1 MVRVFQKPHRVQRV
15 FRLYFP
21 LLCLIT
27 AVLSFSHMKQSRESL
42 LSYALLYAQ
51 KNNEVLQASFY
62 QAAEQIA
69 TQFSLLNYDTTFR
82 AVMEAESYGD
92 LPPALLDDFRDTVSA
107 KSNLPGGAAISL
119 SSKYTHYSSI
129 FLNSQLEELDSQMP
143 ASRRIQTLG
152 LFSPSG
158 TLAGKHYLIFA
169 SNYYSKGSRIG
180 SVYITLNPNEL
191 IAPLSIINQPGV
203 SFVLADNDGNA
214 VLLDSPSSDKSL
226 PELQQILAQGSDSR
240 YVTQEL
246 SLPRLNCTLYSVVDT
261 VVTLEPVRTMYM
273 TSFGALIL
281 LIVIS
286 FIGNVY
292 LSRALIRPL
301 SEFGQYL
308 TQLRSDRKLLTGP
321 TLPPKKSGC
330 AEIQDIEA
338 QFADLLDSIGALNAE
353 IQRKSDDL
361 HQAELL
367 RKDMEIRNL
376 RSQINPHFLYN
387 TLELIRA
394 DATAGR
400 IDQVSA
406 ITAAMGRFYR
416 YAVKGS
422 PVVTLQEEMEHV
434 KAYMTI
440 QQERFNGKITVL
452 YNISAEAERIPIP
465 KMILQPLVEN
475 AIIHGLEPAGGGG
488 ILFVG
493 ASVQGEKLTIS
504 VRDSGIG
511 ITPEKLTELEKLLQS
526 PPPDRN
532 SIGLSNVSERLRL
545 QYGGAGVF
553 RIESS
558 PDDGT
563 CICLE
568 LPTTGPEKA

>member
-1 MVRVFQKPHRVQRV
+1 MR
-15 FRLYFP
+15 
-21 LLCLIT
+21 
-27 AVLSFSHMKQSRESL
+27 
-42 LSYALLYAQ
+42 
-51 KNNEVLQASFY
+51 
-62 QAAEQIA
+62 
-69 TQFSLLNYDTTFR
+69 
-82 AVMEAESYGD
+82 
-92 LPPALLDDFRDTVSA
+92 
-107 KSNLPGGAAISL
+107 
-119 SSKYTHYSSI
+119 
-129 FLNSQLEELDSQMP
+129 
-143 ASRRIQTLG
+143 
-152 LFSPSG
+152 
-158 TLAGKHYLIFA
+158 FA
-169 SNYYSKGSRIG
+169 
-180 SVYITLNPNEL
+180 
-191 IAPLSIINQPGV
+191 
-203 SFVLADNDGNA
+203 
-214 VLLDSPSSDKSL
+214 
-226 PELQQILAQGSDSR
+226 
-240 YVTQEL
+240 
-246 SLPRLNCTLYSVVDT
+246 
-261 VVTLEPVRTMYM
+261 
-273 TSFGALIL
+273 ALIL
-281 LIVIS
+281 LIIIS
-286 FIGNVY
+286 LIGNLY
-292 LSRALIRPL
+292 LGRALIRPL

-321 TLPPKKSGC
+321 ALPPKKSGC

-338 QFADLLDSIGALNAE
+338 QFADLLNSIADLNAE
-353 IQRKSDDL
+353 VQRKSDDL

-406 ITAAMGRFYR
+406 ITAAMGKFYR

-422 PVVTLQEEMEHV
+422 PVVTLREEMEHV

-511 ITPEKLTELEKLLQS
+511 ITPEKLAELEKLLQS

>member
-1 MVRVFQKPHRVQRV
+1 MAQLFRKPHRVQRV
-15 FRLYFP
+15 FRLYFS
-21 LLCLIT
+21 LLFLIT
-27 AVLSFSHMKQSRESL
+27 AVLSFSHLKQSQKSL
-42 LSYALLYAQ
+42 LNYALLYAQ

-62 QAAEQIA
+62 QAAEQIS
-69 TQFSLLNYDTTFR
+69 TQFSLLNYDETFR

-92 LPPALLDDFRDTVSA
+92 ISPAVLDAFRDTVSA
-107 KSNLPGGAAISL
+107 RSNLPDGAAISL
-119 SSKYTHYSSI
+119 SSAYTRYSPI
-129 FLNSQLEELDSQMP
+129 FLKSQLEELDSQMP
-143 ASRRIQTLG
+143 DSRRIQTLG
-152 LFSPSG
+152 LFSPGG

-169 SNYYSKGSRIG
+169 SNYYSRGSRIG

-191 IAPLSIINQPGV
+191 IAPLSIINQSGV
-203 SFVLADNDGNA
+203 SFVLADSAGNA
-214 VLLDSPSSDKSL
+214 MLLDNSASDKTL
-226 PELQQILAQGSDSR
+226 TELQQILDQGGSSR

-246 SLPRLNCTLYSVVDT
+246 PLPRLNCTLYSVVDT
-261 VVTLEPVRTMYM
+261 FVTLEPMRAMYV
-273 TSFGALIL
+273 TSFAALIL
-281 LIVIS
+281 LIIIS
-286 FIGNVY
+286 FFGNVY
-292 LSRALIRPL
+292 LSRTLIHPL

-308 TQLRSDRKLLTGP
+308 TRLRSDRKLLTEP
-321 TLPPKKSGC
+321 ALPAKKSGC
-330 AEIQDIEA
+330 AEIQEIEA
-338 QFADLLDSIGALNAE
+338 QFTDLLASIAALNTE

-361 HQAELL
+361 HRAELL

-422 PVVTLQEEMEHV
+422 PVVTLREEMEHV

-452 YNISAEAERIPIP
+452 YNISAEAEGIPIP
-465 KMILQPLVEN
+465 KMVLQPLVEN
-475 AIIHGLEPAGGGG
+475 SIIHGLEPAGGGG

-493 ASVQGEKLTIS
+493 ASVQEEKLIIS

-511 ITPEKLTELEKLLQS
+511 IPPEKLAELESMLDA

-532 SIGLSNVSERLRL
+532 SIGLSNVSQRLRL
-545 QYGGAGVF
+545 QYGGAGVL

-563 CICLE
+563 CIYLE